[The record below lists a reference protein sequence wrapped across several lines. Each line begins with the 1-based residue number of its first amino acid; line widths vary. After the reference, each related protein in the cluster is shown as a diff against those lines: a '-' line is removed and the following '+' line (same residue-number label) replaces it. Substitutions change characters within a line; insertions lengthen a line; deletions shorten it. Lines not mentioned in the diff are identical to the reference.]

1 MSELVAVILA
11 VSFPLGLAAGLAAI
25 GMGILASKAVEGVS
39 RQPDAAGD
47 INRMLLISLAF
58 IESLVIYV
66 LAIALVLLFAN
77 PLLKYIVAR

>member
-39 RQPDAAGD
+39 RQPDASGD